1 MAYDLNDFVSNFDL
15 NAARSAFNIDPKD
28 PKRRFLFF
36 SQIKQATFLVP
47 QHAQEDG
54 TLGIATLR
62 NNKHQSLIPAFTDA
76 EQYRKWIMP
85 SDEPSPISYEHLKKL
100 IVYSAKKLDGIVINP
115 FDNGMLLLHNQINEI
130 DIVVDG
136 NQRDYIPRMGHI
148 TFHPPFAAPESF
160 LETMTELFDF
170 DSRIYRAWLML
181 SQAENEIMPRLTI
194 LADFDG
200 ERPDL
205 YQKLLHV
212 LRPFL
217 KPGDRFELLKA
228 DYHLIQIANH
238 TVEPFYTRDF

>member
-1 MAYDLNDFVSNFDL
+1 MAYDLNDFIPNFDL
-15 NAARSAFNIDPKD
+15 NATRSAFNTDPKD
-28 PKRRFLFF
+28 PTKRFTFF

-54 TLGIATLR
+54 TMGIATLR
-62 NNKHQSLIPAFTDA
+62 NAKHQSLIPAFTNA
-76 EQYRKWIMP
+76 EQYQKWIVP
-85 SDEPSPISYEHLKKL
+85 TDEPTPLSYERLKKL
-100 IVYSAKKLDGIVINP
+100 VVYSGKKLDGIVINP

-136 NQRDYIPRMGHI
+136 NQRDYIPRNGRI
-148 TFHPPFAAPESF
+148 SFYPPFATPYSF
-160 LETMTELFDF
+160 LETMIELFDF

-181 SQAENEIMPRLTI
+181 SQAENEVMPRLTI

-205 YQKLLHV
+205 YQNLLHV

-228 DYHLIQIANH
+228 DYHLIQIANQ
-238 TVEPFYTRDF
+238 TVEPFYTRDL